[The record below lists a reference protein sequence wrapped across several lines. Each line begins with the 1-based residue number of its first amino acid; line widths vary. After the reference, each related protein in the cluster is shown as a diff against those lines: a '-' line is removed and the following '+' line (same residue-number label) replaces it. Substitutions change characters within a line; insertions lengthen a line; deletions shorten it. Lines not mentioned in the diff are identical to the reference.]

1 MRKAVLSF
9 VLSMALIAVWAA
21 PADAASTRGEYVA
34 QAEAI
39 CAKPVPQLFKL
50 DQQILKLR
58 KRHDLRPSQYAVR
71 AGKIMGK
78 LANIEGGILTQLG
91 TLTPAPGDEASV
103 ASWLQAEQQAKG
115 VLDRAAQAGKHGK
128 LGQFLGLL
136 QQELSAAGQ
145 ADQIVAGFGF
155 RYCVFG

>member
-1 MRKAVLSF
+1 MRKAVMPF
-9 VLSMALIAVWAA
+9 VLALGLVAVWAA
-21 PADAASTRGEYVA
+21 PADAASTRGEYVG

-39 CAKPVPQLFKL
+39 CAKPVPQLIKL

-71 AGKIMGK
+71 LGKIMGK

-91 TLTPAPGDEASV
+91 TLTPAPGDESTV
-103 ASWLQAEQQAKG
+103 ASWLQGLQQSQG
-115 VLDRAAQAGKHGK
+115 LLDRAAQAGKHGK
-128 LGQFLGLL
+128 LRQFIGLL
-136 QQELSAAGQ
+136 NQALSAGNQ

-155 RYCVFG
+155 RSCVFG